1 MQKKLG
7 INISDVT
14 SPNKSKWENKVKGK
28 AIDRIKKNDE
38 RRYAGKKKTVA
49 QNGMTI
55 GKGNSTSECV
65 KVIP

>member
-38 RRYAGKKKTVA
+38 RRYAGKKKLLHKTEWQLGKETVH
-49 QNGMTI
+49 QNAW
-55 GKGNSTSECV
+55 K
-65 KVIP
+65 